1 MLVETASLK
10 NSTQTKAE
18 EIKSPSAYKSERIGG
33 SKKTMKKILI
43 VDDDKTIR
51 TVLTRYLE
59 NRGYQVEQVTS
70 GAQALVAVGK
80 NPPDLVVSDVMMPEM
95 DGIEFCRRLRATPSG
110 QLMPFIFLSGKKELE
125 DRIQGHSIGAD
136 DYLTKPVDPRE
147 LIAKIESQLERSRR
161 IHSEIVRLMQLTVGL
176 QTNQT
181 ITEYSASLAEVQSET
196 EVEIVV
202 PLNPLPLTPAEERVF
217 WEVIQGL
224 TNKQISDRL
233 FISPR
238 TVQTHLSSILNKLE
252 LENRAQLV
260 RFAYEQGYQPLT
272 DVEREV
278 QG

>member
-1 MLVETASLK
+1 
-10 NSTQTKAE
+10 
-18 EIKSPSAYKSERIGG
+18 
-33 SKKTMKKILI
+33 MKKILV
-43 VDDDKTIR
+43 VDDDRTMR

-70 GAQALVAVGK
+70 GAEALIAVAK

-110 QLMPFIFLSGKKELE
+110 QLMPFIFLSGRGELE
-125 DRIQGHSIGAD
+125 DRIHGHSIGAD

-147 LIAKIESQLERSRR
+147 LVAKIEAQLERTRR
-161 IHSEIVRLMQLTVGL
+161 IHSEIIRLMQLTIGSSSTASV
-176 QTNQT
+176 
-181 ITEYSASLAEVQSET
+181 TESLTAEA
-196 EVEIVV
+196 VEIVEAQQAAAAAAIT
-202 PLNPLPLTPAEERVF
+202 PTPLPLTPAEERVF

-252 LENRAQLV
+252 LENRSQLV
-260 RFAYEQGYQPLT
+260 RFAYEQGYHPPT
-272 DVEREV
+272 EEREA
-278 QG
+278 QGKQKEQDKQEEEGEQE

>member
-1 MLVETASLK
+1 M
-10 NSTQTKAE
+10 
-18 EIKSPSAYKSERIGG
+18 
-33 SKKTMKKILI
+33 
-43 VDDDKTIR
+43 R

-70 GAQALVAVGK
+70 GGEALVAVAK

-95 DGIEFCRRLRATPSG
+95 DGLEFCRRLRATPSG
-110 QLMPFIFLSGKKELE
+110 QLMPFIFLSGKGELE
-125 DRIQGHSIGAD
+125 DRIHGHSIGAD

-147 LIAKIESQLERSRR
+147 LVAKIEAQLERSRR

-176 QTNQT
+176 QANPPTA
-181 ITEYSASLAEVQSET
+181 ESAKIDPNIVAETDSEAALR
-196 EVEIVV
+196 
-202 PLNPLPLTPAEERVF
+202 LNPLPLTPGEERVF

-260 RFAYEQGYQPLT
+260 RFAYEQGYQSLT

-278 QG
+278 QS

>member
-1 MLVETASLK
+1 
-10 NSTQTKAE
+10 
-18 EIKSPSAYKSERIGG
+18 
-33 SKKTMKKILI
+33 MKKILI
-43 VDDDKTIR
+43 VDDDRTMR

-70 GAQALVAVGK
+70 GAEALVAVAK
-80 NPPDLVVSDVMMPEM
+80 NPPDLIVSDVMMPEM
-95 DGIEFCRRLRATPSG
+95 DGLEFCRHLRATPSG
-110 QLMPFIFLSGKKELE
+110 QLMPFIFLSGKGELE
-125 DRIQGHSIGAD
+125 DRIHGHSIGAD

-147 LIAKIESQLERSRR
+147 LVAKIEAQLERSRR
-161 IHSEIVRLMQLTVGL
+161 MNSEIVRLMQLTVGSY
-176 QTNQT
+176 
-181 ITEYSASLAEVQSET
+181 ITRPVTEPLPPKSCRSSPIEAESAVT
-196 EVEIVV
+196 
-202 PLNPLPLTPAEERVF
+202 PNPLPLSPAEERVF

-260 RFAYEQGYQPLT
+260 RFAYEQGYHPPADL
-272 DVEREV
+272 EPEE